1 MSQSR
6 LLRDESAQVIAKIE
20 ELTAKRDAAAT
31 AEERSEFET
40 QLEAASARAAELPA
54 LLEAA
59 DAVEQKRAA
68 DLAALQAAVSTTP
81 AEPRKAPAIHVAKSA
96 KGFDDV
102 AQAVTSG
109 EYLRGLAR
117 GELRA
122 MSTGGVGAGKEY
134 VPVELYG
141 SIINAMTRTSVGLRV
156 ASVFSTISNK
166 ISLPKA
172 GDATAAF
179 YSEAAEGSL
188 TDIATS
194 AVDVT
199 LFGLRS
205 LTAVSNDLLEDSVI
219 DVAALFA
226 SSVSNAFASKI
237 DYAWLQGDVTA
248 GIDGLVGEVSVGN
261 TIEVADAP
269 STTATE
275 LADMVGK
282 IDPLATNTSWV
293 VSPVGFSALLAAH
306 ANTGSVMLSDAMAPT
321 VFGRP
326 VYVTNGLPAGT
337 LALYGDFGMATA
349 VAVKASG
356 LRVEALREVR
366 AVNDQVLFVAKQRA
380 GIANHAPEY
389 VSKLVVAS

>member
-1 MSQSR
+1 MHAHRKLQ
-6 LLRDESAQVIAKIE
+6 DEAAVVIAEIE
-20 ELTAKRDAAAT
+20 QIRNLTDDAEIAAKADRLAELVLR
-31 AEERSEFET
+31 AE
-40 QLEAASARAAELPA
+40 QLPGEIEAAQAAESRA
-54 LLEAA
+54 LASVDNL
-59 DAVEQKRAA
+59 RT
-68 DLAALQAAVSTTP
+68 AVSTSP
-81 AEPRKAPAIHVAKSA
+81 AEARKAPAIHVAKKA
-96 KGFDDV
+96 PAGFDDV
-102 AQAVTSG
+102 AEAVTSG

-122 MSTGGVGAGKEY
+122 MSEGGTNLGKEY

-141 SIINAMTRTSVGLRV
+141 NIINQMNRVSVGLRV
-156 ASVFSTISNK
+156 ASVFSAVSNK

-179 YSEAAEGSL
+179 YTEAATGNL

-205 LTAVSNDLLEDSVI
+205 LTAVSNDLIEDSVI
-219 DVAALFA
+219 DVAALF
-226 SSVSNAFASKI
+226 SRSVSNAFATKI
-237 DYAWLQGDVTA
+237 DSAWLQGDVTA
-248 GIDGLVGEVSVGN
+248 GIDGLVGEVTSGN
-261 TIEVADAP
+261 TIGVASA
-269 STTATE
+269 SATTAAN

-282 IDPLATNTSWV
+282 VDPLAANTSWV

-306 ANTGSVMLSDAMAPT
+306 AATGSVMLADAMQPT

-326 VYVTNGLPAGT
+326 VYVTNGMPAGT
-337 LALYGDFGMATA
+337 LALYGDFSMSTA

-380 GIANHAPEY
+380 GIANHAPEF
-389 VSKLVVAS
+389 VSKLVID